1 MAGCVGNIG
10 DLIDTLNT
18 LPITAE
24 TEFYIRD
31 MNGCVW
37 SVFDVFV
44 DDDGDL
50 MVQLVQLN
58 PQKGG
63 ELQ

>member
-1 MAGCVGNIG
+1 MAGYVGNIG

-24 TEFYIRD
+24 TDICIRD
-31 MNGCVW
+31 MNGCAW
-37 SVFDVFV
+37 SVYDVVV

-50 MVQLVQLN
+50 MVQLVSIE
-58 PQKGG
+58 PT
-63 ELQ
+63 ERW